1 MGFKIEGWGD
11 IQRFL
16 NDYQKGFDPQTFDDW
31 ARCVAEI
38 AKTMCDDPACK
49 LIKPLQQQ
57 QKDTRNPSLNFEL
70 ADNKV
75 AIDCM
80 LKAIDQLQNQCPI
93 HCNKSIKK
101 SKSNLKPRKHDFRK
115 LLLQKGW

>member
-1 MGFKIEGWGD
+1 
-11 IQRFL
+11 
-16 NDYQKGFDPQTFDDW
+16 
-31 ARCVAEI
+31 
-38 AKTMCDDPACK
+38 MCDDPACK

-57 QKDTRNPSLNFEL
+57 QKDTGNPSLNFEL

-101 SKSNLKPRKHDFRK
+101 SKSNLNPRKQDFRKK
-115 LLLQKGW
+115 LLLQKGL